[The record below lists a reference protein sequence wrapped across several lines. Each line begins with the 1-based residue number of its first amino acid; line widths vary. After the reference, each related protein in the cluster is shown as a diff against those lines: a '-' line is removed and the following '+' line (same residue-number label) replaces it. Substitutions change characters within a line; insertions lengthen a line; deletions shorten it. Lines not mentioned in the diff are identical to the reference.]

1 MSVQQRKADAVTIE
15 PLQEK
20 DLNEADR
27 IFHLAFGTFVGLPDP
42 SAFGAGSDY
51 IRTRWKTHPHAFF
64 AAKVDDQV
72 IGSNF
77 ATDWGSVG
85 FFGPLTI
92 DPSYWDRGVGQ
103 RLLEPIMDCFS
114 RWETKHAGLYT
125 FAQSA
130 KHVGLYQKFGFWP
143 RFLTAI
149 MTLKVNA
156 VGNPKAVFRKFSA
169 VEKSQALADCREMT
183 DEIYPGLDLSREIRA
198 IADQQLGDTIL
209 LDGTSR
215 VEGLA
220 VCHCGEGTEAGPDT
234 CYIKFGAVRSGA
246 GAAERFDQLLMACEQ
261 LAAARGLSRLVGG
274 VNLSRIEAFQRMR
287 AAGFRTEFQGVA
299 MHRPNEEGYSRS
311 GIFAID
317 DWR

>member
-1 MSVQQRKADAVTIE
+1 MSVQQRKAEDVTIE

-27 IFHLAFGTFVGLPDP
+27 IFHLAFGTFLGLPDP
-42 SAFGAGSDY
+42 SAFAAGSDY
-51 IRTRWKTHPHAFF
+51 IRTRWKTHPEGFF
-64 AAKVDDQV
+64 AAKVADRF

-103 RLLEPIMDCFS
+103 RLLEPVIDCFS
-114 RWETKHAGLYT
+114 SWGTKHAGLYT

-149 MTLKVNA
+149 MTLRVRAEENS
-156 VGNPKAVFRKFSA
+156 KAFFGKFSE
-169 VEKSQALADCREMT
+169 VNQSPALEACRELT
-183 DEIYPGLDLSREIRA
+183 DEIYRGLDLSREIRA
-198 IADQQLGDTIL
+198 IADQHLGDTVL
-209 LDGTSR
+209 LTDQSR
-215 VEGLA
+215 LSGFA
-220 VCHCGEGTEAGPDT
+220 ICHCGEGTEAGPDT

-246 GAAERFDQLLMACEQ
+246 GAAERFDQLLLACEQ
-261 LAAARGLSRLVGG
+261 LASDRGLSRLVGG
-274 VNLSRIEAFQRMR
+274 VNLSRKEAFQRML
-287 AAGFRTEFQGVA
+287 AVGFRTEFQGVA

-311 GIFAID
+311 GIYAID